1 MAYLEQSWG
10 PENTCA
16 CCCCARRRGALV
28 APKFRTRVC
37 ACGPRR
43 QLVFPVC
50 NVNREG
56 GAGDTPSPPSSAV
69 GAWAQGALATAAV
82 AAAAVAAAA

>member
-1 MAYLEQSWG
+1 VRVLLLR
-10 PENTCA
+10 PLPRRPCA
-16 CCCCARRRGALV
+16 
-28 APKFRTRVC
+28 APNFLTSVRVC
-37 ACGPRR
+37 CPRR
-43 QLVFPVC
+43 QLVFAVC